1 MKSMG
6 GKFKTVFV
14 DIESYDFENLNLP
27 VIFKNNNS
35 KEYQLKN
42 LSFGGRL
49 CDFSKNG
56 LSFVVYNEICS
67 EFNIGDKVQFSTIN
81 GYSLKEPILGTLVY
95 QQKIDDPSIIPS
107 TKLAIRFDIAI
118 PIKQI
123 LKYID
128 NQIYNFSLNSA
139 ASVSIFSIKSTS
151 V

>member
-1 MKSMG
+1 MAN
-6 GKFKTVFV
+6 FPNLLYLLNTR
-14 DIESYDFENLNLP
+14 EAQRLDFENLNLP

-128 NQIYNFSLNSA
+128 NQIYIGA
-139 ASVSIFSIKSTS
+139 
-151 V
+151 